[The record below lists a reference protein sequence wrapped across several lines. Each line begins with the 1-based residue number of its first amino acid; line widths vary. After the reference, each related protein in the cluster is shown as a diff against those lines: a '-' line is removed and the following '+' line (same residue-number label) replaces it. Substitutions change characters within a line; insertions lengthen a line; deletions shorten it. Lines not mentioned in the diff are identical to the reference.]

1 MGKIFKP
8 SKPKAAPTPPPPP
21 PPPPIP
27 AQDSAVTD
35 KTRKKAMAQ
44 MQARGGVSSTV
55 LSDTLG
61 G

>member
-8 SKPKAAPTPPPPP
+8 SKPKAAPTPP